1 MTEKLFS
8 DSGGGGTENFWG
20 ESPYRVQ
27 FSVGGVICQSSGLDT
42 REEAVVFQ
50 TQLEY
55 HLDGVDDVEI
65 IDVDSGSDV
74 DPFDGPHSLRVRFQ
88 LNGVDCYTEGVGDVD
103 EGVAV
108 KEAVSDVEGVSNADL
123 VRAMGNVHAIVSERG
138 ADLDGS
144 ADGVADGEDSEATG
158 MVKIPFDTQF
168 LEPIGRGDKTATL
181 RVGRYGVESGDE
193 VILSNRDLSVEW
205 AIAEVLYTFTCL
217 AGDAPAILR
226 TVGAR
231 HSTLKEGTTVPEV
244 LRPHYETPVT
254 EETIVQGVVWELQMS
269 FVGDC

>member
-8 DSGGGGTENFWG
+8 DSGDDGTENFWG

-27 FSVGGVICQSSGLDT
+27 FAVGGVTCQSSGLDT

-65 IDVDSGSDV
+65 IDVDSASDV

-88 LNGVDCYTEGVGDVD
+88 LNGVDCYTEGVSDVD

-108 KEAVSDVEGVSNADL
+108 KEAVRGVESVSNTDL
-123 VRAMGNVHAIVSERG
+123 VRVMGNVHAIVSGRG
-138 ADLDGS
+138 GGLDGS
-144 ADGVADGEDSEATG
+144 VDGAADEEDSDATG
-158 MVKIPFDTQF
+158 MVNIPFDTQF

-181 RVGRYGVESGDE
+181 RVGRYDVESGDE
-193 VILSNRDLSVEW
+193 VILANRDLSVEW
-205 AIAEVLYTFTCL
+205 AIAEVLYTFTCP
-217 AGDAPAILR
+217 AGDAPEILR
-226 TVGAR
+226 TLGAR

-254 EETIVQGVVWELQMS
+254 EGTVVQGIVWEVQMS
-269 FVGDC
+269 FVSDC